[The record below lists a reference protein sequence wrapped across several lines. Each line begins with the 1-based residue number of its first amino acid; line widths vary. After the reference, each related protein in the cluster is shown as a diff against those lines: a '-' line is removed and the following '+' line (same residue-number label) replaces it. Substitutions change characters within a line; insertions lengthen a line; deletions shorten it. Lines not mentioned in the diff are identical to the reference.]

1 MSGYMLSAYLLAN
14 RLIKETPI
22 QPFHLLPEVIC
33 DGVKFTDVVTLIR
46 RQWIGALRPLV

>member
-33 DGVKFTDVVTLIR
+33 DGVKFTDVHCACREVPC
-46 RQWIGALRPLV
+46 QEG